1 MTRYRSIEVLN
12 DLDDRP
18 TGDRQ
23 FVSAVER
30 GLRVLRAF
38 SSAHEA
44 LSNRDLADRTALSKP
59 TISRLTYTLSRLGYL
74 SHDRESGRYR
84 LGPGALALG
93 YASLSNLDVRQ
104 VARPLMQALAEHAR
118 ASVALCARDGL
129 SMIYLEMRRSPHAVG
144 LGLDIG
150 DRVPLAV
157 TSVGRAYLAALPDA
171 ARAPLLDEIRRSD
184 PTAWP
189 KVRRGIERA
198 ISDVQQQGFCTS
210 IGDWLRE
217 IHSTGVPLDAQTPYG
232 TLAFNIG
239 GLASSLPVASIEKD
253 LGPRLVGLA
262 RRVDELLKATGHKS
276 TREASGQPD
285 EVSPGKPNGG
295 RRPAA
300 NPARLPTRVQKPATK
315 GGNASCGETRDRES
329 RRLR

>member
-1 MTRYRSIEVLN
+1 MTRYRTIEVLG
-12 DLDDRP
+12 DLDERRSD
-18 TGDRQ
+18 DRQ

-38 SSAHEA
+38 SSAHET

-59 TISRLTYTLSRLGYL
+59 TISRMTYTLSRLGYL

-84 LGPGALALG
+84 LGPGALGLG

-104 VARPLMQALAEHAR
+104 VARPLMQALAEHAH

-129 SMIYLEMRRSPHAVG
+129 SMIYLEIRRSPQAVG

-171 ARAPLLDEIRRSD
+171 AREPLLDEIRRSN
-184 PTAWP
+184 PAAWP

-198 ISDVQQQGFCTS
+198 VDDVRQRGFCTS

-232 TLAFNIG
+232 TLAFNVG
-239 GLASSLPVASIEKD
+239 GLASSLPVARIEKD
-253 LGPRLVGLA
+253 LGPRLVTLA

-276 TREASGQPD
+276 TREPDGGPTSPMPTKVNGMKRARSGHG
-285 EVSPGKPNGG
+285 SAG
-295 RRPAA
+295 
-300 NPARLPTRVQKPATK
+300 AT
-315 GGNASCGETRDRES
+315 
-329 RRLR
+329 